1 MLFLKL
7 IILASNNNNNN
18 RLKHIH
24 SLLKRLYA
32 YVCCQAHV
40 SLEKFNQKRQPCV
53 LSVINHISSWP
64 LVMDNR

>member
-32 YVCCQAHV
+32 YVYLL
-40 SLEKFNQKRQPCV
+40 SSTRKPRKIQPKTSTV
-53 LSVINHISSWP
+53 RFIGH
-64 LVMDNR
+64 